1 MSKVLVTGGAGYI
14 GAHVAAELLK
24 SSYSIRIYDDFSNG
38 LHRRVDGKRV
48 EELPASQSDFH
59 HAKPIYEYLPGWS
72 EDISKARALTDLPK
86 NAQSYIKFLE
96 EISGAPMSAIG
107 VGPGRDETISIR
119 ELI

>member
-1 MSKVLVTGGAGYI
+1 MAYEI
-14 GAHVAAELLK
+14 
-24 SSYSIRIYDDFSNG
+24 
-38 LHRRVDGKRV
+38 DGQRV
-48 EELPASQSDFH
+48 EELPASQTDFH

-72 EDISKARALTDLPK
+72 EDISKARALSDLPK